1 MWARPRWAP
10 RMECCSVCK
19 GYSMSPMRVG
29 MIFGG
34 RSVEH
39 EVSVLTAHQA
49 IAALPRDK
57 YTPVPIYIAKSGQW
71 FTGDALLDL
80 KNFSD
85 LEKLQTLADPV
96 LFSADPT
103 QPGLLLRRPGERKGL
118 FGGRA
123 PTEPQVEP
131 LDVAFPLLHGSHGED
146 GTMQGL
152 LELADLAY
160 TGCGVEASAIGMD
173 KLMTK
178 LALRAAGVPVLP
190 DYALSRARWQREPD
204 AVIDEIE
211 AAFKY
216 PLFVKPVSLG
226 SSIGVSSAEDRVALR
241 YAIDV
246 AATYDSRIMIEPAQ
260 QNIVEINCSVL
271 GNDVEARAS
280 VCERPVS
287 AGTLSYEEKYLKGGK
302 SDGMKGA
309 RRIIPADISEEL
321 TAGIQKRAVEA
332 FRAIG
337 AAGVARVDFLVRP
350 EEDTFYVN
358 EINTIPGSLAFYLW
372 EPAGVTFPELLTTLI
387 GYAQARYREKRRSAF
402 TFSSSLLNTGA
413 LGGAKLAAR

>member
-1 MWARPRWAP
+1 
-10 RMECCSVCK
+10 
-19 GYSMSPMRVG
+19 MSPLRVG

-57 YTPVPIYIAKSGQW
+57 YTPVPIYISKAGQW

-80 KNFSD
+80 KNFTD
-85 LEKLQTLADPV
+85 LEKLQTLAEPTT
-96 LFSADPT
+96 FSADAT
-103 QPGLLLRRPGERKGL
+103 QPGLLPRRAPERKGL

-123 PTEPQVEP
+123 AAEQTVEP
-131 LDVAFPLLHGSHGED
+131 LDIAFPLLHGSHGED

-152 LELADLAY
+152 LELADLPY

-190 DYALSRARWQREPD
+190 DYALSRVRWQREPD
-204 AVIDEIE
+204 QVIEEIE
-211 AAFKY
+211 AAFRY
-216 PLFVKPVSLG
+216 PVFVKPVSLG
-226 SSIGVSSAEDRVALR
+226 SSIGVTNAEDRVALR
-241 YAIDV
+241 FAIDV
-246 AATYDSRIMIEPAQ
+246 AATYDSRVMVEPAQ
-260 QNIVEINCSVL
+260 QNVVEINCSVL
-271 GNDVEARAS
+271 GNEVEARAS

-302 SDGMKGA
+302 GDGMKGA
-309 RRIIPADISEEL
+309 RRIIPADINEEL
-321 TAGIQKRAVEA
+321 TRGIQERAVQA

-358 EINTIPGSLAFYLW
+358 EINTIPGSLSFYLW
-372 EPAGVTFPELLTTLI
+372 EPSGVTFPELLTTMI
-387 GYAQARYREKRRSAF
+387 SYAQTRYREKRRSTF
-402 TFSSSLLNTGA
+402 SFSSSLLSVNPLLGSKTGA
-413 LGGAKLAAR
+413 

>member
-1 MWARPRWAP
+1 
-10 RMECCSVCK
+10 
-19 GYSMSPMRVG
+19 MSPLRVG

-57 YTPVPIYIAKSGQW
+57 YTPIPLYISKSGQW

-85 LEKLQTLADPV
+85 LDNLPSLAEPV
-96 LFSADPT
+96 LFSADAT
-103 QPGLLLRRPGERKGL
+103 QPGILKRKAPERKGF
-118 FGGRA
+118 FGGKA
-123 PTEPQVEP
+123 STEPEIEP
-131 LDVAFPLLHGSHGED
+131 LDIAFLLLHGSHGED
-146 GTMQGL
+146 GAVQGL
-152 LELADLAY
+152 LELADIPY
-160 TGCGVEASAIGMD
+160 TGCGVEASAVGMD

-178 LALRAAGVPVLP
+178 VALRAAGVPVLP
-190 DYALSRARWQREPD
+190 DYALNRARWQRESD
-204 AVIDEIE
+204 AVIEEIE

-216 PLFVKPVSLG
+216 PVFVKPVSLG
-226 SSIGVSSAEDRVALR
+226 SSIGVSSAEDRAALR
-241 YAIDV
+241 FAIDV
-246 AATYDSRIMIEPAQ
+246 AATYDGRLMIEPAQ
-260 QNIVEINCSVL
+260 TDIIEINCSVL
-271 GNDVEARAS
+271 GDGNEARAS
-280 VCERPVS
+280 VCERPIS

-321 TAGIQKRAVEA
+321 TQAIQKRAVDA

-337 AAGVARVDFLVRP
+337 AAGVARVDFLVKP

-358 EINTIPGSLAFYLW
+358 EINTIPGSLSFYLW
-372 EPAGVTFPELLTTLI
+372 EPSGIPFPELLTTLI
-387 GYAQARYREKRRSAF
+387 GYAQARHREKRRS
-402 TFSSSLLNTGA
+402 TYSFSSSLLNVNA
-413 LGGAKLAAR
+413 LSGAKR

>member
-1 MWARPRWAP
+1 
-10 RMECCSVCK
+10 
-19 GYSMSPMRVG
+19 MSPLRVG

-49 IAALPRDK
+49 IAALPRDA
-57 YTPVPIYIAKSGQW
+57 YTPVPIYISKAGQW

-80 KNFSD
+80 KNFRD
-85 LEKLQTLADPV
+85 LDTLQTLAEPV
-96 LFSADPT
+96 MFSADAT
-103 QPGLLLRRPGERKGL
+103 QPGLLSRRVAERKGL

-123 PTEPQVEP
+123 APETAIEP

-146 GTMQGL
+146 GTVQGL
-152 LELADLAY
+152 LELADLPY

-178 LALRAAGVPVLP
+178 VALRSQGIPVLP
-190 DYALSRARWQREPD
+190 DYALRRARWQREPD
-204 AVIDEIE
+204 AVIEEIE
-211 AAFKY
+211 ALFPY
-216 PLFVKPVSLG
+216 PVFVKPVSLG
-226 SSIGVSSAEDRVALR
+226 SSIAVSNAEDRVALG
-241 YAIDV
+241 YAIDQ
-246 AATYDSRIMIEPAQ
+246 AASYDSRIMVEPAQ
-260 QNIVEINCSVL
+260 QNIIEINCSVL
-271 GNDVEARAS
+271 GAGEEARAS
-280 VCERPVS
+280 VCEHPVS

-302 SDGMKGA
+302 GEGMKGA

-321 TAGIQKRAVEA
+321 TQGIQQRAIQA

-358 EINTIPGSLAFYLW
+358 EINTLPGSLSFYLW
-372 EPAGVTFPELLTTLI
+372 EPAGLPFPELLTTLI
-387 GYAQARYREKRRSAF
+387 GYAQARHREKRRSTYSF
-402 TFSSSLLNTGA
+402 QSSLLSVNPLLGSKTGA
-413 LGGAKLAAR
+413 

>member
-1 MWARPRWAP
+1 
-10 RMECCSVCK
+10 
-19 GYSMSPMRVG
+19 MSPLRVG

-57 YTPVPIYIAKSGQW
+57 YTPVPIYISKAGQW

-80 KNFSD
+80 KNFTD
-85 LEKLQTLADPV
+85 LEKLQTLAEPTT
-96 LFSADPT
+96 FSADAT
-103 QPGLLLRRPGERKGL
+103 QPGLLPRRAPERKGL

-123 PTEPQVEP
+123 AAEQTVEP
-131 LDVAFPLLHGSHGED
+131 LDIAFPLLHGSHGED

-152 LELADLAY
+152 LELADLPY

-190 DYALSRARWQREPD
+190 DYALSRVRWQREPEQ
-204 AVIDEIE
+204 VIEEIE
-211 AAFKY
+211 AAFRY
-216 PLFVKPVSLG
+216 PVFVKPVSLG
-226 SSIGVSSAEDRVALR
+226 SSIGVTNAEDRVALR
-241 YAIDV
+241 FAIDV
-246 AATYDSRIMIEPAQ
+246 AATYDSRVMVEPAQ
-260 QNIVEINCSVL
+260 QNVVEINCSVL
-271 GNDVEARAS
+271 GNEVEARAS

-302 SDGMKGA
+302 GDGMKGA
-309 RRIIPADISEEL
+309 RRIIPADINEEL
-321 TAGIQKRAVEA
+321 TRGIQERAVQA

-358 EINTIPGSLAFYLW
+358 EINTIPGSLSFYLW
-372 EPAGVTFPELLTTLI
+372 EPSGVTFPELLTTMI
-387 GYAQARYREKRRSAF
+387 SYAQTRYREKRRSTF
-402 TFSSSLLNTGA
+402 SFSSSLLSVNPLLGSKTGA
-413 LGGAKLAAR
+413 